1 MTTAIETTAG
11 PPATPEEILPLLR
24 EQIPLYTK
32 LESCASRQRL
42 LITGDDGNALLS
54 LLANRQRISADLAR
68 VASRLEPVRR
78 EWARY
83 RGKFTPAQRDEA
95 DCLLSEIHKRLKR
108 VIENDEQDARL
119 LAARKQATADALRVT
134 HATGQAISAY
144 RMPAGGSERLDR
156 WDEAT

>member
-1 MTTAIETTAG
+1 MTTAIETIAG

-32 LESCASRQRL
+32 LESYALRQRS

-83 RGKFTPAQRDEA
+83 RGQFTPAQRDEA
-95 DCLLSEIHKRLKR
+95 DRLLTEIHKRLKR

-119 LAARKQATADALRVT
+119 LAARKQATADTLRAT
-134 HATGQAISAY
+134 HTIGQAVSAY
-144 RMPAGGSERLDR
+144 RVPAGGSERLDR